1 MVTLLSGLEPKDR
14 DMLTRLVENHAAYT
28 DSERARELLDDWDEE
43 IENFTKVMPDAYAEV
58 IEDRQRDDVR
68 NDLPSAAA
76 PKVGESERLRGQA
89 DD

>member
-1 MVTLLSGLEPKDR
+1 LE
-14 DMLTRLVENHAAYT
+14 
-28 DSERARELLDDWDEE
+28 DWDEE

-58 IEDRQRDDVR
+58 IADRQRDDVR

-76 PKVGESERLRGQA
+76 PTASAGERLRGQA